1 MEGAA
6 SIDRWPFRSCIG
18 RSAGCCS
25 WSGSSL
31 SETRTSP
38 STSSCCATRW
48 RSSDATSATRRSNRR
63 IERCWPD
70 WHDCSPAGVSGTSS
84 SNRQPCCAGTG
95 PLSRSAGPIPTA
107 DPVDLPSPREP
118 PQWCSASP
126 RRTRT
131 GATAASTVSLSPSAL
146 LSPLERLDDP
156 QALWRRAFTAQVG
169 ADLGGVPHCAGQR
182 VDGVRLATSTRCYCA
197 GSTSS
202 CSSITTR
209 VPCGSP
215 G

>member
-18 RSAGCCS
+18 RFAGRCS

-31 SETRTSP
+31 AETRTSP
-38 STSSCCATRW
+38 STSSCSDTKSSCSAARFIDR
-48 RSSDATSATRRSNRR
+48 RSSRQ
-63 IERCWPD
+63 IERCWRD
-70 WHDCSPAGVSGTSS
+70 CHDCSPAGVSGTSS
-84 SNRQPCCAGTG
+84 SNRPLFCAGTG
-95 PLSRSAGPIPTA
+95 PLSRSAGPIPTTA
-107 DPVDLPSPREP
+107 RVGLPPANEP
-118 PQWCSASP
+118 PHWYSASLK
-126 RRTRT
+126 RTRT
-131 GATAASTVSLSPSAL
+131 GAIAASTVSLSPSAL

-156 QALWRRAFTAQVG
+156 EALWRRAFSAQVR
-169 ADLGGVPHCAGQR
+169 ADLSGVFRRAGEGP
-182 VDGVRLATSTRCYCA
+182 DGVRLATSTRCYCA